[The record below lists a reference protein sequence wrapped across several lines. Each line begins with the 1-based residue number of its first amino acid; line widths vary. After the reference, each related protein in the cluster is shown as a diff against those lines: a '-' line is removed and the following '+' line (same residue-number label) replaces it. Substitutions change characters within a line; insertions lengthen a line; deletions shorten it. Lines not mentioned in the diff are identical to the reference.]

1 MLNFVFIIPTATFL
15 VDKSQLVIKSITI
28 IFVNVLAH
36 DKGHVSCSP
45 YPDPFAQNNTN
56 ISWKIRLDLVR
67 QAQDFSFSLWVII
80 SHKWLKLS
88 EIFRDCTLSLTISAT
103 YKETKL
109 IRRLWNQFY
118 KSSLHYN
125 LFVSV

>member
-1 MLNFVFIIPTATFL
+1 MGGFYIDDKWCDWSKESIRTKFKKVEMLNFVFIIPTATFL

-28 IFVNVLAH
+28 MFVNVLAH

-67 QAQDFSFSLWVII
+67 QAQDFSFSL
-80 SHKWLKLS
+80 
-88 EIFRDCTLSLTISAT
+88 
-103 YKETKL
+103 
-109 IRRLWNQFY
+109 
-118 KSSLHYN
+118 
-125 LFVSV
+125 